1 MELHLIIKS
10 IRKHAGLSQED
21 FANKLGMTRS
31 NLSQMEIGRNTPSI
45 ALLNDI
51 ANIFHINIGVVFQ
64 MINSDE
70 KDLPTLLPKLS
81 DQNNCNPNCNPS
93 CNLNTNLP
101 PETGKTKST
110 NDVHLDA
117 HPNAHLN
124 AHPTPFFMPNTGK
137 TTGTNIVELPVP
149 VEDESELVA
158 IPVVDISVAA
168 GSGFYNP
175 DHLSEID
182 CIRMPRSMVK
192 GSQPHLC
199 VRIKGESMVP
209 TLQDG
214 GYLIIRLL
222 DPSEWR
228 DIRDGHV
235 YVVAEK
241 EGRAFVK
248 RLKNRFVEHG
258 FIVCMSDSAD
268 VQRYPNFNLMEYEIN
283 TIWHAEWYISA
294 KMPNIHATYYNKVSL
309 LEDKYDEVVN
319 QLQQLTGEVRAL
331 AAKQ

>member
-10 IRKHAGLSQED
+10 IRKITGLSQED

-51 ANIFHINIGVVFQ
+51 ANIFHINIGIVFQ

-70 KDLPTLLPKLS
+70 KDLPILMPLLS
-81 DQNNCNPNCNPS
+81 DQNNCKVNCKDDCKVNPV
-93 CNLNTNLP
+93 LP
-101 PETGKTKST
+101 PEIGKTDST
-110 NDVHLDA
+110 NNDCLDA
-117 HPNAHLN
+117 PL
-124 AHPTPFFMPNTGK
+124 TPFFTPNSGK

-149 VEDESELVA
+149 MENDSEMVS

-175 DHLSEID
+175 DQLSEID

-192 GSQPHLC
+192 GGMPHLC

-222 DPSEWR
+222 DRCEWT

-235 YVVAEK
+235 YVVSEVA
-241 EGRAFVK
+241 GRAFVK
-248 RLKNRFVEHG
+248 RLKNRLSEHG

-268 VQRYPNFNLMEYEIN
+268 VQRYPNFNLMENELN

-294 KMPNIHATYYNKVSL
+294 KMPNIHATYYNKVSE
-309 LEDKYDEVVN
+309 LEDKYEDLKLNFETE
-319 QLQQLTGEVRAL
+319 LKLIRKEVRAL
-331 AAKQ
+331 GK

>member
-10 IRKHAGLSQED
+10 IRKFTGLSQED
-21 FANKLGMTRS
+21 FANKLDMTRS

-70 KDLPTLLPKLS
+70 RDLPILMPQLS
-81 DQNNCNPNCNPS
+81 DQNNCKVNCKDDCKVNHILPS
-93 CNLNTNLP
+93 
-101 PETGKTKST
+101 ETGKTNGINKDDLEG
-110 NDVHLDA
+110 N
-117 HPNAHLN
+117 PNGNL
-124 AHPTPFFMPNTGK
+124 TPFFMPNSGK
-137 TTGTNIVELPVP
+137 TTGTNIIEVPVP
-149 VEDESELVA
+149 VEDESEMVA

-175 DHLSEID
+175 DQLSEID

-192 GSQPHLC
+192 GGQPHLC

-222 DPSEWR
+222 DRSEWC
-228 DIRDGHV
+228 DIHDGHV
-235 YVVAEK
+235 YVVSEVA
-241 EGRAFVK
+241 GRAFVK
-248 RLKNRFVEHG
+248 RLKNRLSEHG
-258 FIVCMSDSAD
+258 FVVCMSDSAD
-268 VQRYPNFNLMEYEIN
+268 VQRYPNFNLMENELN

-294 KMPNIHATYYNKVSL
+294 KMPNIHATYYNKVSQ
-309 LEDKYDEVVN
+309 LEDKYDDVVN
-319 QLQQLTGEVRAL
+319 QLQQISREIRAL
-331 AAKQ
+331 ASNK